1 VRGSGS
7 AVARGALHGTATLA
21 DTALFALIGL
31 ALWVVIPVVAAGLS
45 PVVVTSASMSPLIR
59 PGDVVLGAA
68 PPAEPLAAGAVITF
82 VGPSSDG
89 TDRLITHRVVAA
101 SPEGYL
107 TRGDANRVDD
117 RGVVPYEDVRSVG
130 RIVVPVLGYPAVW
143 LRGGSWGS
151 LALAML
157 AVTAI
162 ALHSTLLGPRT
173 WRASRAATRP
183 APPDDA
189 SAEHVPTTEVPSS
202 SEDLEAAG
210 TTDALPAHLV
220 AARRLP
226 PADDLFAHLGARPAP
241 ADPLF
246 AHLGTP
252 EGAAE
257 PTPDATLAPR
267 GGPSSTVARLTRDPG
282 LPAGRRAQAALR
294 AGSLVL
300 LLATI
305 GTAVG
310 LAPLTAASLEAQTG
324 NQGNR
329 FAVAAGADPELSTS
343 VEVTTDWVTGYCA
356 AVTVTT
362 TSVASI
368 AWTVTLDLDAY
379 PLDGT
384 PTEVWNATWT
394 YAAPT
399 LTASG
404 TGATATVAA
413 DAPVGFGFCAERAPT
428 PLELTIPAIDGATS
442 VTSGNGNQS
451 ATFTVTSTQEQDA
464 IVVGPARAD
473 VRVRNNQG
481 GNASRDVVVTVAVD
495 GEPIATG
502 SRTGLGDLPDWT
514 TVEVPLGWVEAAI
527 PAGAEVTVSITIQ
540 RLQLEVAGPT
550 TITLGEG

>member
-7 AVARGALHGTATLA
+7 VVARRALHGTATLA
-21 DTALFALIGL
+21 DVALFALFGL
-31 ALWVVIPVVAAGLS
+31 ALWLVVPVVVTGLS

-82 VGPSSDG
+82 VGPSADG

-117 RGVVPYEDVRSVG
+117 RGVVAYEDVRSVG
-130 RIVVPVLGYPAVW
+130 RLVVPFLGYPAVW
-143 LRGGSWGS
+143 LRDGSWLS
-151 LALAML
+151 LALAAL
-157 AVTAI
+157 AVIGI

-173 WRASRAATRP
+173 WRSSPSTTRP
-183 APPDDA
+183 ASPGGA
-189 SAEHVPTTEVPSS
+189 VGRGVATTEVPS
-202 SEDLEAAG
+202 ERTDIPAADTSG
-210 TTDALPAHLV
+210 APPAVLV
-220 AARRLP
+220 ATRDVP
-226 PADDLFAHLGARPAP
+226 PTDDLFAHLGARPAP
-241 ADPLF
+241 AGSLF
-246 AHLGTP
+246 AHLDAPGGVVP
-252 EGAAE
+252 GQ
-257 PTPDATLAPR
+257 PDATPGPR
-267 GGPSSTVARLTRDPG
+267 GGPSSAVARLTRDPG
-282 LPAGRRAQAALR
+282 LAAGRRAQAALR
-294 AGSLVL
+294 TGSLAL
-300 LLATI
+300 LLATV

-310 LAPLTAASLEAQTG
+310 LAPLTAASLEAETG

-362 TSVASI
+362 TSVAPI

-428 PLELTIPAIDGATS
+428 PLELTVPAIDGATS

-451 ATFTVTSTQEQDA
+451 ATFTVTSTQQRDA

-502 SRTGLGDLPDWT
+502 SRTGLDDLPDWT

-527 PAGAEVTVSITIQ
+527 PAGAEVTVSITVQ